1 MAVLIWAAFLL
12 ERDMT
17 PIYAIGDIHGHLDK
31 LDEALERIHADGGA
45 DATVVFVGDYVD
57 RGAESQG
64 VIQRIIDGQ
73 TSGKNWV
80 TLKGNHDRMFELFL
94 QSPPQHDPHLLLGMD
109 WFNDRIGGIATLVSY
124 DIEIERGVSRT
135 YQIHAQALERVP
147 AAHIAFLQ
155 DLKTHY
161 LVDGTLFV
169 HAGIRPEIPLSTQTE
184 TDLLWIRQEFHDYQN
199 DHEYLIV
206 HGHTPV
212 QNITHYGNRVN
223 IDGGA
228 AYGRELTPI
237 VIDGAD
243 IFALG
248 RNGRVR
254 LEP

>member
-1 MAVLIWAAFLL
+1 
-12 ERDMT
+12 MT

-31 LDEALERIHADGGA
+31 LDEALERILNDGGA

-57 RGAESQG
+57 RGAQSQS

-73 TSGKNWV
+73 TAGKNWV
-80 TLKGNHDRMFELFL
+80 TLKGNHDRMFELFM

-109 WFNDRIGGIATLVSY
+109 WFNDRIGGIATLESY

-135 YQIHAQALERVP
+135 YQIHAQAVECVP

-155 DLKTHY
+155 GLKTHY
-161 LVDGTLFV
+161 LVGGTLFV
-169 HAGIRPEIPLSTQTE
+169 HAGIRPEIPLSEQTE
-184 TDLLWIRQEFHDYQN
+184 TDMLWIRQEFHDYKN

-212 QNITHYGNRVN
+212 MNITHYGNRVN

-237 VIDGAD
+237 VIESAKV
-243 IFALG
+243 FALDRG
-248 RNGRVR
+248 ERVP